1 MFARFRQLSAHPAP
15 NLNPK
20 RFGRKA
26 AGASVRDRLDPERQ
40 NRKRT
45 PRDKRPAGI
54 SAVRTEPERSFM
66 LPGADPG
73 ISVCV
78 HAWPIER
85 PAAIVQISHGMGES
99 GARYAGLAAALNA
112 AGYAVYAGDHRGHGR
127 TTGRTPAGPLRQG
140 YAGPDALN
148 GMCRD
153 LLAVA
158 AEIDRRHPGAPVILL
173 GHSMGSFLAQKLM
186 ADKPAAYAGFILTGS
201 SGARAPL
208 PLKLGGLFA
217 AAEARL
223 LSPAFASPALNALV
237 FGPFGRGLRPRRTF
251 FDWLSRDPEAVDEF
265 VRRYGGTLFSC
276 GFFRDFFRLLLE
288 IQHPEIPQ
296 RLDRSRPVMLCSGEY
311 DPVGGAQGLK
321 RLREVYEKA
330 GLEDLECR
338 LYSGA
343 RHELAFELNRD
354 EVTNDWIRWLD
365 RHFAAETSAAESLID
380 SYRSDAYP
388 NKLPYEADSGE
399 LSRSTSKGSESLPG
413 HIKEH

>member
-1 MFARFRQLSAHPAP
+1 MFARFRQTSAHPAP
-15 NLNPK
+15 NPNPK
-20 RFGRKA
+20 RFGPRP
-26 AGASVRDRLDPERQ
+26 AGASVRDRFDSERS
-40 NRKRT
+40 NRKTT
-45 PRDKRPAGI
+45 PRGKRTAGI
-54 SAVRTEPERSFM
+54 SAVRTEPHRSFM
-66 LPGADPG
+66 LPGGDPG

-78 HAWPIER
+78 HAWPLER

-140 YAGPDALN
+140 YAGPDALH

-223 LSPAFASPALNALV
+223 LSPAFASPTLNALV
-237 FGPFGRGLRPRRTF
+237 FGPFGRGFRPRRTF
-251 FDWLSRDPEAVDEF
+251 FDWLSRDEEAVDDF
-265 VRRYGGTLFSC
+265 VRLYGGTLFSC

-288 IQHPEIPQ
+288 IQHPEIPK
-296 RLDRSRPVMLCSGEY
+296 RLDRSRPVLLCSGEY
-311 DPVGGAQGLK
+311 DPVGGSQGMA
-321 RLREVYEKA
+321 RLRAVYETA

-338 LYSGA
+338 LYGGA

-354 EVTNDWIRWLD
+354 EVAADWIRWLD
-365 RHFAAETSAAESLID
+365 RHFAVEASA
-380 SYRSDAYP
+380 DAP
-388 NKLPYEADSGE
+388 RQRN
-399 LSRSTSKGSESLPG
+399 SRQP
-413 HIKEH
+413 

>member
-1 MFARFRQLSAHPAP
+1 MFARFRQTSAHPAP
-15 NLNPK
+15 HPNPK
-20 RFGRKA
+20 RFGPRP
-26 AGASVRDRLDPERQ
+26 AGASVRDRSCPDAP
-40 NRKRT
+40 NRKTASRG
-45 PRDKRPAGI
+45 KRPPGN
-54 SAVRTEPERSFM
+54 SAVRSEPDRSFTM
-66 LPGADPG
+66 PGADPG
-73 ISVCV
+73 ISLCV
-78 HAWPIER
+78 HAWPLER
-85 PAAIVQISHGMGES
+85 PAAIVQIAHGMGES

-140 YAGPDALN
+140 YAGPDALH

-201 SGARAPL
+201 SGARASL

-223 LSPAFASPALNALV
+223 LSPAFASPTLNALV
-237 FGPFGRGLRPRRTF
+237 FGPFGRGFRPRRTF
-251 FDWLSRDPEAVDEF
+251 FDWLSRDEEAVDDF
-265 VRRYGGTLFSC
+265 VRLYGGTLFSC

-288 IQHPEIPQ
+288 IQHPEIPK
-296 RLDRSRPVMLCSGEY
+296 RLDRSRPVLLCSGEY
-311 DPVGGAQGLK
+311 DPVGGAQGLR
-321 RLREVYEKA
+321 RLRSVYEAA

-338 LYSGA
+338 LYGGA

-354 EVTNDWIRWLD
+354 EVAADWIRWLD
-365 RHFAAETSAAESLID
+365 RHFAAEASA
-380 SYRSDAYP
+380 DA
-388 NKLPYEADSGE
+388 
-399 LSRSTSKGSESLPG
+399 SRQRNSRQP
-413 HIKEH
+413 

>member
-1 MFARFRQLSAHPAP
+1 MFARFLQASAQSAPSSKSSSGRSGDAIRRRHARSNGKKASPLGRPRPDLPADHP
-15 NLNPK
+15 
-20 RFGRKA
+20 
-26 AGASVRDRLDPERQ
+26 SD
-40 NRKRT
+40 
-45 PRDKRPAGI
+45 
-54 SAVRTEPERSFM
+54 RSFV
-66 LPGADPG
+66 LSGGDPG
-73 ISVCV
+73 IAVCV

-85 PAAIVQISHGMGES
+85 PKAIVQISHGMGES

-140 YAGPDALN
+140 YAGPDALH

-186 ADKPAAYAGFILTGS
+186 ADKPAVYAGFILTGS

-217 AAEARL
+217 AAEARV

-237 FGPFGRGLRPRRTF
+237 FGPFGRGFRPRRTF
-251 FDWLSRDPEAVDEF
+251 FDWLSRDEQAVDEF
-265 VRRYGGTLFSC
+265 ARLYGRTLFSC

-288 IQHPEIPQ
+288 IQQPEIPE
-296 RLDRSRPVMLCSGEY
+296 RLDRFRPVLLCAGEH
-311 DPVGGAQGLK
+311 DPVGGAEGLARLRSAYERAGLK
-321 RLREVYEKA
+321 
-330 GLEDLECR
+330 DLECR
-338 LYSGA
+338 LYRGA

-354 EVTNDWIRWLD
+354 EVASDWIGWLD
-365 RHFAAETSAAESLID
+365 RHFAARDSINESRQMA
-380 SYRSDAYP
+380 SMQP
-388 NKLPYEADSGE
+388 
-399 LSRSTSKGSESLPG
+399 
-413 HIKEH
+413 